1 MWTQVDAR
9 WMEVVESGLKWMKV
23 DTNICGAAWIF
34 TYILNF
40 EIISASVYW
49 FTHSFG
55 FRIVKIIRLVSLA
68 AGKYEQTGT
77 AESRGGA
84 ARLTAAGCC
93 RRRVSCQPL
102 PHQSW
107 KNIPPSSSP
116 LWSRDGKI
124 YTLFLTR
131 VGNICRP
138 DQEGGSLFSNRLTW
152 TPYVLCF
159 WFQLILESWCSKV
172 NDELVQLWALFRM
185 FDSSN

>member
-1 MWTQVDAR
+1 
-9 WMEVVESGLKWMKV
+9 MEVVESSWKWMQISAV
-23 DTNICGAAWIF
+23 LHASLMPFSWIF
-34 TYILNF
+34 TYILDF

-84 ARLTAAGCC
+84 ARLTAAGAG
-93 RRRVSCQPL
+93 SAA
-102 PHQSW
+102 S
-107 KNIPPSSSP
+107 
-116 LWSRDGKI
+116 
-124 YTLFLTR
+124 LFLTR
-131 VGNICRP
+131 VGKICQP
-138 DQEGGSLFSNRLTW
+138 LSHHSGPEMEKYASLFLTKVGKICCLDQEGGSLFSNRLTW